1 MRQEVR
7 NRVLM
12 LKEPVTAEVPP
23 STPERRKWLLVFPDE
38 AGGVALVEF
47 EHAADVDTDGWFA
60 PEDVLD
66 RVEAHYDNLDDLLTA
81 LAARGFDSNLFDA
94 PWKMDYPL

>member
-1 MRQEVR
+1 VRQEVQ

-12 LKEPVTAEVPP
+12 LKEPVTAEVSAS
-23 STPERRKWLLVFPDE
+23 STDRRKWLLVLPEE
-38 AGGVALVEF
+38 AGVALIEF
-47 EHAADVDTDGWFA
+47 EHAADADTDGWFA

-66 RVEAHYDNLDDLLTA
+66 RVKTHYDNLDAL
-81 LAARGFDSNLFDA
+81 LAALSARGVDSELFDA

>member
-12 LKEPVTAEVPP
+12 LKESVTAEVPASRP
-23 STPERRKWLLVFPDE
+23 DRRRWLLVLPDE
-38 AGGVALVEF
+38 AGVTLIQF
-47 EHAADVDTDGWFA
+47 EHAADADTDGWFA
-60 PEDVLD
+60 PDDVLD
-66 RVEAHYDNLDDLLTA
+66 RVETHYDDLDGLLAA
-81 LAARGFDSNLFDA
+81 LALRGVDSEPFDA